1 MVAGGAFA
9 RLQPGGAFRLQI
21 ADGALDRLVDLL
33 FRCRGNR
40 GRFYGES

>member
-9 RLQPGGAFRLQI
+9 RLQPSGAFGLQI

-33 FRCRGNR
+33 FRCRSNR
-40 GRFYGES
+40 RWFYGKS